1 MKFIK
6 AVQYALD
13 HLEAI
18 KRDIRYYD
26 KSQREGGLRY
36 GSIAVVVE
44 LKGDGRFT
52 HHVKGMSLEL
62 AQMALDPYTVIIAS
76 VTRGYDDDNTE
87 VFDRELQQLEDELQ
101 ERLDLECAIERK
113 LSVMEG

>member
-1 MKFIK
+1 MKIIK

-13 HLEAI
+13 HLETI

-26 KSQREGGLRY
+26 VSQRENGMRY
-36 GSIAVVVE
+36 GSIAIVVE
-44 LKGDGRFT
+44 LKGDGSFT

-62 AQMALDPYTVIIAS
+62 AQMALDPYTVIIAR
-76 VTRGYDDDNTE
+76 VTRGYDDNKTE

-101 ERLDLECAIERK
+101 ERLDLECTIERK
-113 LSVMEG
+113 LSAMKQ

>member
-6 AVQYALD
+6 AVQYTLD

-36 GSIAVVVE
+36 GSIAIVVE
-44 LKGDGRFT
+44 LKGDGGFT
-52 HHVKGMSLEL
+52 HFDGDDIDVVKKANKTRRLSTIVVAVALTIATIIHVV
-62 AQMALDPYTVIIAS
+62 TVVATPDIQVIM
-76 VTRGYDDDNTE
+76 E
-87 VFDRELQQLEDELQ
+87 V
-101 ERLDLECAIERK
+101 INK
-113 LSVMEG
+113 